1 MDNGID
7 KDEIAVSC
15 CPSGK
20 DGGSDCSSTADAYA
34 DGLSDESS
42 RSEEDTDRYGVN
54 DGWLTTTRVGDGSL
68 EMGNRGGGRSEC
80 IAREEDALGGGD
92 R

>member
-20 DGGSDCSSTADAYA
+20 DGGSDCSSTAEAYA

-42 RSEEDTDRYGVN
+42 GSEEDTDIYGVN
-54 DGWLTTTRVGDGSL
+54 DG
-68 EMGNRGGGRSEC
+68 
-80 IAREEDALGGGD
+80 
-92 R
+92 